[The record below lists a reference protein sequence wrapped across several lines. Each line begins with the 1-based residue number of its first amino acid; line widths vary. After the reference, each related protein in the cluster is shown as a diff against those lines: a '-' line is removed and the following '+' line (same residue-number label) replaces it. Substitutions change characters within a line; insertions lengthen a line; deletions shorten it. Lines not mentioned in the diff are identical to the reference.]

1 LQQEQEIYELEGLR
15 FRKVEYVDNQPV
27 IDVAEDRRSGVFAL
41 LDEACLMPRSSDQ
54 TFTTTVHSKH
64 LGSKFLTAPI
74 NRRGVKKRLLED
86 EAFVVL
92 HFAGEV
98 TYETS
103 RFLDKN
109 NDTIHDELLAVL
121 AGSANPFVR
130 SLVPVVEAEECTY
143 GPSGGRFKSVSAN
156 FSGQLGKLMG
166 VLQKTTSHF
175 IRCIKPNEMQKPM
188 VLEPV
193 SVMTQLRYSGMCA
206 ALILMQ
212 AGFPTRVSFQEL
224 YDRYKPHMPRQLLK
238 LKPITFCEAILVAL
252 DLDGGRDFQMG
263 LTKVFFRPGKLA
275 QVGAGRSSRPSLPTC
290 STHRVTKQ
298 TCPPVFAFSA

>member
-1 LQQEQEIYELEGLR
+1 MCRIQQYFNSQILQQEQEIYELEGLR
-15 FRKVEYVDNQPV
+15 FRKVEYEDNQPV
-27 IDVAEDRRSGVFAL
+27 IDVAEDKKTGVFAL

-64 LGSKFLTAPI
+64 FGSKFLAAPV

-98 TYETS
+98 TYETA

-121 AGSANPFVR
+121 SGSKNPFVR
-130 SLVPVVEAEECTY
+130 ELVPVTEAEECLY

-156 FSGQLGKLMG
+156 FNGQLQKLME
-166 VLQKTTSHF
+166 VLRKTTSHF
-175 IRCIKPNEMQKPM
+175 IRCIKPNEQQQPM
-188 VLEPV
+188 LLEP
-193 SVMTQLRYSGMCA
+193 SNVMTQLRYSGMCA
-206 ALILMQ
+206 ALVLMQ
-212 AGFPTRVSFQEL
+212 AGFPTRVSFQDL

-275 QVGAGRSSRPSLPTC
+275 QVC
-290 STHRVTKQ
+290 
-298 TCPPVFAFSA
+298 